1 MKDFISFRI
10 SYTDNFGANRQ
21 SWRKYSIMTISD
33 GKWHQLCM
41 NVHDRVLLDT
51 NVKADL
57 RYKIYIEVVKV
68 SRELEADISI
78 DDVFIWS
85 EPVLGKFGW
94 FINYFSDVFIL
105 RNGKKDYEV
114 CFLHFLL

>member
-1 MKDFISFRI
+1 M
-10 SYTDNFGANRQ
+10 
-21 SWRKYSIMTISD
+21 
-33 GKWHQLCM
+33 
-41 NVHDRVLLDT
+41 
-51 NVKADL
+51 
-57 RYKIYIEVVKV
+57 

-85 EPVLGKFGW
+85 EPVLGKFEW